1 MKKTIVLVTLAIAFP
16 VFAGWTRFDSNDKAT
31 RYIDVDSVV
40 RSPPLLRVWSF
51 LDFERPLGS
60 DRSMRLLY
68 EINCKEMKLRVLSVE
83 GFTGQMLA
91 GDVSRGPGWNKPGE
105 WEYIAP
111 GSASE
116 NLFKYNCK

>member
-1 MKKTIVLVTLAIAFP
+1 MKRTMVLIALSITLP
-16 VFAGWTRFDSNDKAT
+16 VFAGWTRFDSNEKAT

-40 RSPPLLRVWSF
+40 HSPPLQRVWAF
-51 LDFERPLGS
+51 LDFRRPLGS

-91 GDVSRGPGWNKPGE
+91 GDVSRGQGWNKPGE
-105 WEYIAP
+105 WEHIAP
-111 GSASE
+111 GSSSE
-116 NLFKYNCK
+116 NLFNYNCR

>member
-1 MKKTIVLVTLAIAFP
+1 MKRIIVLTALMITIP
-16 VFAGWTRFDSNDKAT
+16 LYAGWTRFDSNEKAT
-31 RYIDVDSVV
+31 RYIDIDSVFK
-40 RSPPLLRVWSF
+40 SPPMLRVWAF
-51 LDFERPLGS
+51 MDFRRPLGR

-68 EINCKEMKLRVLSVE
+68 EINCSEMKLRILSVE

-91 GDVSRGPGWNKPGE
+91 GDLSREQGWNKPGE

-116 NLFKYNCK
+116 NLFNYNCR